1 MTTETTRHAPQL
13 QNETSKE
20 RTVQGKGRFA
30 EFTFGYGDPQKTVAN
45 VLGSSPLDIEW
56 NRPQSEK

>member
-1 MTTETTRHAPQL
+1 MTTQTPRLAPQA
-13 QNETSKE
+13 QNETSQE

-30 EFTFGYGDPQKTVAN
+30 RFTFGHGDPQKTVAN

-56 NRPQSEK
+56 NRPQNEK